1 MKTEYKCTSD
11 KSISAQVPEF
21 PSTWF
26 DFAHHRLLR
35 AGLCSCVLMLFCSGS
50 ICLASNETTNE
61 AVKAALDLLKSSDPD
76 MQTVAI
82 TMVRQLQGKEVTE
95 ALAKEL
101 SNLPAAGQV
110 QLLSA
115 LADRGDRAAL
125 SAVITSTKAKE
136 ASVRVE
142 ALKALGQLGDASI
155 VTLLAETAAA
165 SKGEE
170 QKAARE
176 SLYLLRGSETD
187 KAILANVLSTS
198 RNVKIE
204 LIRAIGE
211 RNITSGVETLLR
223 TAQDGDKRVQQE
235 SLKVLKIIADQK
247 YLPALVQLFVEIKN
261 ESVRREAEKTIA
273 AVALKIDD
281 KNRQADVV
289 LAALPNVADI
299 QKRCSLLSV
308 LGKIGNDTALAA
320 IRVALKSENE
330 KEQDAAVRALSE
342 WPNPKPIDDLATI
355 AKTSEN
361 KVHRILALRGFVRLI
376 GLDENRSA
384 DEKIK
389 MYQQAMELSEDA
401 REKKMVLSGLAN
413 IKSLAALEMAASY
426 LQDTSLQQEAEVAV
440 VKIAEGIYTN
450 HPQQTNDVLN
460 KIIKTSKNDSLR
472 WKAQEIITQITIAQT
487 KESKTQPEK

>member
-1 MKTEYKCTSD
+1 MRTKCIIHWILAVLLGS
-11 KSISAQVPEF
+11 SAV
-21 PSTWF
+21 
-26 DFAHHRLLR
+26 
-35 AGLCSCVLMLFCSGS
+35 
-50 ICLASNETTNE
+50 CLASNETTNE
-61 AVKAALDLLKSSDPD
+61 AVKAVLDLLKSSDPD

-101 SNLPAAGQV
+101 PNLPAAGQL

-115 LADRGDRAAL
+115 LADRGDRTAL
-125 SAVITSTKAKE
+125 PAVISSTKAKE
-136 ASVRVE
+136 VSVRVE
-142 ALKALGQLGDASI
+142 ALKALGQLGDASS

-176 SLYLLRGSETD
+176 SLYRLRGSEAD
-187 KAILANVLSTS
+187 KAILANALSAS

-211 RNITSGVETLLR
+211 RNITSGVDTLLR
-223 TAQDGDKRVQQE
+223 TAQDQDSRVQQE
-235 SLKVLKIIADQK
+235 SLKVLKVIADQE
-247 YLPALVQLFVEIKN
+247 YLPALVQLFVEIEN

-273 AVALKIDD
+273 AVALKIED

-289 LAALPNVADI
+289 LVALPNVVDI
-299 QKRCSLLSV
+299 QRRCSLLSV

-320 IRVALKSENE
+320 IRAALKSENE
-330 KEQDAAVRALSE
+330 KERDAAVRALSE
-342 WPNPKPIDDLATI
+342 WPNPKPINDLLTI

-376 GLDENRSA
+376 GFKSREAGTLDENRSA

-389 MYQQAMELSEDA
+389 MYQQAMELSDDV
-401 REKKMVLSGLAN
+401 REKRLVLSGLAN
-413 IKSLAALEMAASY
+413 VKSLAALEMAASY
-426 LQDTSLQQEAEVAV
+426 LQDMALQQEAEVAV
-440 VKIAEGIYTN
+440 VKIAEGIYTD
-450 HPQQTNDVLN
+450 HPQKTNEVLN
-460 KIIKTSKNDSLR
+460 KIIQTSKNDSLR
-472 WKAQEIITQITIAQT
+472 QKAQEILKTID
-487 KESKTQPEK
+487 KR